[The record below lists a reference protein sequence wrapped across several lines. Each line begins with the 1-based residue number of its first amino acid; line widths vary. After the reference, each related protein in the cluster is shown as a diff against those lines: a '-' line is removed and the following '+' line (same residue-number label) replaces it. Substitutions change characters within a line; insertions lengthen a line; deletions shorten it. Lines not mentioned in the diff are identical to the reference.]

1 MKKNIISAI
10 LYLFYVIALI
20 IYMDNLPYWVWKLLE
35 AGDINTYNL
44 TTFVATTLIIVL
56 LIAISI
62 WSGYVIL
69 RQLIKSSYESKRF
82 CGVFL
87 LCCIISFSL
96 FNIWHADIPGIYY
109 KTSEVVKIY
118 TEPNKNSTPLTI
130 SRDVLGSETIN
141 ADFRYANF
149 LEFEPGSYLHK
160 ALSLET
166 ETKLYLPEAYARSYS
181 YTIG

>member
-10 LYLFYVIALI
+10 LYLFYVIVLI
-20 IYMDNLPYWVWKLLE
+20 IYMDNIPYWFWKILE
-35 AGDINTYNL
+35 AGGINTYNL
-44 TTFVATTLIIVL
+44 TTFVVTTLMIVL
-56 LIAISI
+56 LVAISI
-62 WSGYVIL
+62 WSGHAIL
-69 RQLIKSSYESKRF
+69 RQLIKSSNESKRF

-87 LCCIISFSL
+87 LCCIISVSL
-96 FNIWHADIPGIYY
+96 FNIWHADTPSIYY

-118 TEPNKNSTPLTI
+118 TEPNMNSTPLTI
-130 SRDVLGSETIN
+130 SRDVLGSETID
-141 ADFRYANF
+141 ADFRCANF
-149 LEFEPGSYLHK
+149 LEFEPDSYLHK